1 MYEYKLNNI
10 FITII
15 KIIVQIRNKNMYEA
29 AKLKCHFLYFL
40 VGFFSLIHVKRTALT
55 LKVFHSSNFFL
66 FPSRSR
72 NSTTS
77 LFFFA
82 LIYLSVILGLKQQ

>member
-40 VGFFSLIHVKRTALT
+40 GWIFQFDSCK
-55 LKVFHSSNFFL
+55 K
-66 FPSRSR
+66 
-72 NSTTS
+72 NSTNS
-77 LFFFA
+77 ESFPF
-82 LIYLSVILGLKQQ
+82 Q